1 MKTIKQ
7 IADELGVSK
16 TAVRKKIEN
25 LGLQSGLQKNGN
37 QFAITEEQENLI
49 KSAFLGK
56 EDVETETKS
65 QTETETKS
73 QTETKTKS
81 QTETETVSALVSML
95 QRELEIKNEQIRE
108 LNARLA
114 ESQKLLDQQQHLN
127 AVSVSQNQNKVLELE
142 AKTEEPKERWWQKL
156 WK

>member
-56 EDVETETKS
+56 EEFETETKS
-65 QTETETKS
+65 QTETET
-73 QTETKTKS
+73 
-81 QTETETVSALVSML
+81 VSTLVSML
-95 QRELEIKNEQIRE
+95 QRELDIKNEQIRE

-114 ESQKLLDQQQHLN
+114 ECQKLLDQQQHLN
-127 AVSVSQNQNKVLELE
+127 AVSVSQNKVLELE
-142 AKTEEPKERWWQKL
+142 AKTEEPEKKPF
-156 WK
+156 WKKFFG

>member
-65 QTETETKS
+65 QTETE
-73 QTETKTKS
+73 TKS

>member
-73 QTETKTKS
+73 QTET
-81 QTETETVSALVSML
+81 ETVSALVSML

-114 ESQKLLDQQQHLN
+114 ESQKLLDQQQQLN

>member
-56 EDVETETKS
+56 EDVKTETKS
-65 QTETETKS
+65 QTETE
-73 QTETKTKS
+73 TKS

>member
-56 EDVETETKS
+56 EEFETETKS

-73 QTETKTKS
+73 QTET
-81 QTETETVSALVSML
+81 ETVSTLVSML
-95 QRELEIKNEQIRE
+95 QRELDIKNEQIRE

-114 ESQKLLDQQQHLN
+114 ECQKLLDQQQHLN
-127 AVSVSQNQNKVLELE
+127 AVSVSQNKVLELE
-142 AKTEEPKERWWQKL
+142 AKTEEPEKKPF
-156 WK
+156 WKKFFG

>member
-56 EDVETETKS
+56 EDVETE
-65 QTETETKS
+65 
-73 QTETKTKS
+73 TKS

>member
-49 KSAFLGK
+49 KSAFFGK
-56 EDVETETKS
+56 EDVKTETKS
-65 QTETETKS
+65 QTETE
-73 QTETKTKS
+73 TKS

>member
-49 KSAFLGK
+49 KSAFFGK
-56 EDVETETKS
+56 EDVETE
-65 QTETETKS
+65 
-73 QTETKTKS
+73 TKS